1 MQNSFQNPDD
11 FLIAKDVCQGTLNTV
26 EALAIFNRLYKKL
39 SKYISSK
46 YRIASDH
53 EAEINESSS
62 LYKII
67 LDFPNCEDGER
78 FSEVSIGEFILETL
92 KRWNPEKANYLSYVE
107 YMLGKIGF
115 HRVPVPTTIDQYKG
129 MKWVN
134 GIKKDL
140 ESRIGEKI
148 TMMDIPN
155 LLDGINNI
163 SAKRFA
169 INYII
174 NKPIELDKP
183 ILTCDSDESFSLID
197 IISSEDSLEDSVTTS
212 SFELLDQIYEIFV
225 GEQER
230 TQKII
235 SIYLVS
241 EVFAAYFHV
250 LSSSDLFEL
259 NKRYPKLF
267 LEEHIIWLQ
276 DEFERINL
284 GCDENNHFISMVE
297 QAKHL
302 GISYEAYKNVIS
314 RFRKKLKEK
323 VR

>member
-11 FLIAKDVCQGTLNTV
+11 FLTAKDVCQGTLNTV
-26 EALAIFNRLYKKL
+26 EALASFNRTYKKL

-53 EAEINESSS
+53 EAEINDSSS
-62 LYKII
+62 TYKII
-67 LDFPNCEDGER
+67 LDFPNNREGER

-92 KRWNPEKANYLSYVE
+92 KRWDPEKAAYLSYVE
-107 YMLGKIGF
+107 YLLGKIGF
-115 HRVPVPTTIDQYKG
+115 HRVPVPTTIEQYKG

-140 ESRIGEKI
+140 ESRIGERI
-148 TMMDIPN
+148 TISDIPH

-163 SAKRFA
+163 SAKRVA

-183 ILTCDSDESFSLID
+183 VLSGDSNESFSLID
-197 IISSEDSLEDSVTTS
+197 IISSEDSFEDSVTEG
-212 SFELLDQIYEIFV
+212 SFELLDQIYGIFV

-235 SIYLVS
+235 SMYLAA

-250 LSSSDLFEL
+250 LSSSDFLGL

-267 LEEHIIWLQ
+267 LEEYVFWLQ
-276 DEFERINL
+276 EEFDMNNSDSE
-284 GCDENNHFISMVE
+284 ENNHFTSMID
-297 QAKHL
+297 QANHL

-323 VR
+323 FR